1 MIGENEDFT
10 PYICFN
16 SSSKVLLYA
25 LFPGKKIFM
34 SNYHPQKSIEPVE
47 LTGKA
52 FYKANVLTKVK
63 TKLLKNNNCEPVDS
77 LDMNLVMVAHKTYE
91 LW

>member
-1 MIGENEDFT
+1 
-10 PYICFN
+10 
-16 SSSKVLLYA
+16 
-25 LFPGKKIFM
+25 M

-63 TKLLKNNNCEPVDS
+63 KKILKNNNCEPVRDS
-77 LDMNLVMVAHKTYE
+77 LDMNLVMAAHKTYE